1 MGPQKFAQPRLGWWG
16 CLLLLWLLLLQVRL
30 QMLKSL
36 QHYLHQLVLVGNE
49 IFNLGVGFL
58 VDVATLSIV
67 VVPCV
72 HHMRGF

>member
-1 MGPQKFAQPRLGWWG
+1 
-16 CLLLLWLLLLQVRL
+16 
-30 QMLKSL
+30 MLKSL
-36 QHYLHQLVLVGNE
+36 QHCLHQLVLVGNE